1 VKKFLFSAVIA
12 AGVLAVPGM
21 AAADTYDGSTCS
33 YAADEQVSVPAG
45 PAVVY
50 ADASGND
57 GGMTGTAT
65 ASAGVCANGVA
76 PAAGADGGTLEAGAG
91 TPSGGPGAYAVLDG
105 DNNNIDPLDGYQGLS
120 NYETGAKGTCDSPPG
135 SGSNSGGCLGVDG
148 GPSVALPSPWACGN
162 SSGNTWANTTRD
174 GCSIP

>member
-1 VKKFLFSAVIA
+1 MKKLLFSAVIA
-12 AGVLAVPGM
+12 AGVLAVPSV
-21 AAADTYDGSTCS
+21 AAADTYDGATCS
-33 YAADEQVSVPAG
+33 YAADEQVSAPAG

-50 ADASGND
+50 ADADGG

-65 ASAGVCANGVA
+65 ASGGACVNGLGGA
-76 PAAGADGGTLEAGAG
+76 ADGGTVEAGAG
-91 TPSGGPGAYAVLDG
+91 TPTGGPGAYAVVDG
-105 DNNNIDPLDGYQGLS
+105 DNNNIDPVDGYQALS

-135 SGSNSGGCLGVDG
+135 SGSNSGGCLGIDG
-148 GPSVALPSPWACGN
+148 GPSVSLPSPWACGN